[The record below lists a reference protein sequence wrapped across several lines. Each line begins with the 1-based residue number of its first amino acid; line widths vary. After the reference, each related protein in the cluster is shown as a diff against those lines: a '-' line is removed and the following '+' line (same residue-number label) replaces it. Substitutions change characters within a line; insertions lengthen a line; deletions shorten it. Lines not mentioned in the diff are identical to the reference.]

1 MTSSSSPRIGFLC
14 GSLRTES
21 INKKLSLAIE
31 KMARDHGCE
40 TAQINIGD
48 YDLPLYHGD
57 LERPDGVEQLIAEM
71 KAFDGIIV
79 VSPEYNGGLPPVLKN
94 AIDWTS
100 TVETGHISGPV
111 YGIASCTPGPM
122 SGIMV
127 MRQIQFILMRLGA
140 DLVPAQ
146 TGCGFADK
154 AFDETGALTAEPAA
168 TFANRMLE
176 QMLERIKTRG

>member
-1 MTSSSSPRIGFLC
+1 MTDNSAPRLGFLC
-14 GSLRTES
+14 GSLRKDS
-21 INKKLSLAIE
+21 INKKLSQALAKIAAD
-31 KMARDHGCE
+31 KGCVAE
-40 TAQINIGD
+40 QIDLSD

-57 LERPDGVEQLIAEM
+57 LETPDAVGKLIADM
-71 KAFDGIIV
+71 KAFDGIVV

-140 DLVPAQ
+140 DLVPQQ
-146 TGCGFADK
+146 TGCGFAEK
-154 AFDETGALTAEPAA
+154 AFDEAGGLTAQPAA
-168 TFANRMLE
+168 SFADKMLN
-176 QMLERIKTRG
+176 QMLARIAARG